1 MCDAPRARQRATC
14 LTSQDQRYLF
24 LILFSPLQFT
34 IKYEMKEVSASDT
47 PISLKMDDIF
57 EDLDEDDED
66 AGAIPSVQVEAEVY

>member
-1 MCDAPRARQRATC
+1 
-14 LTSQDQRYLF
+14 
-24 LILFSPLQFT
+24 
-34 IKYEMKEVSASDT
+34 MKEVSASDT